1 VNAPGLFL
9 LAVGWVVGATGAV
22 VAEVN
27 GSDPLSQLTGYGAL
41 GLVVLGAV
49 IGQIRFKP
57 EVSALREDMAAQA
70 KSHAVERERMQSQID
85 TLIDVHRT
93 QVLPALLNSAE
104 ALRTSAEQVQRMSAQ
119 IAMLVETLR
128 ERR

>member
-1 VNAPGLFL
+1 LV
-9 LAVGWVVGATGAV
+9 VGWTVGATGAV

-27 GSDPLSQLTGYGAL
+27 GADPLSQLTGYGAL
-41 GLVVLGAV
+41 GLVVLGAI

-57 EVSALREDMAAQA
+57 EVSGLREDMAAQA
-70 KSHAVERERMQSQID
+70 KSHAAERERMQTQID

-104 ALRTSAEQVQRMSAQ
+104 ALRTSAEQVQRMSVQ
-119 IAMLVETLR
+119 ITLLVDTLR